1 MSNKKRQNKIKKRT
15 KYRKDKIT
23 FTKNTIMS
31 LNDKKVIN
39 GWAFYDWA
47 NSAYFLVISTAIFP
61 AYFIARTNEVIDI
74 FGYQIKNST
83 IYSYSVSLAYLVI
96 VIISPILSGIADFG
110 GKRMFFLKFFTYLGS
125 ISCITLF
132 FFTGDINVWIG
143 VGAFILATMGAAG
156 GLVFYDAYLPEIAT
170 EDQFDK
176 VSAKGY
182 SYGYFGSVLLL
193 ILILFISLK
202 PGFFGIP
209 ENTTLP
215 YRLGFAFVGIW
226 WMGFAQ
232 ITFKRL
238 PKGKNEPLNLKL
250 IGNGIKKINNVL
262 SKIVQ
267 NRNLSLYLGSVF
279 FFSAGVQT
287 VIYLASVFAK
297 EELNFKTDELIV
309 IILIIQIIAIL
320 GAYIFAFISQKIG
333 NKSGLAIMIIIWT
346 LIAFAAYFIQSKLQF
361 YLLAVLVGLV
371 MGGIQSQARA
381 TYSKLVEND
390 KKGLTS
396 FFSFFEIMLKL
407 SIVVGT
413 FAFGLVN
420 QITGDLRKSVLSLA
434 FFFLIGVIL
443 LLFSNFK
450 KAKQKVNSSI
460 I

>member
-1 MSNKKRQNKIKKRT
+1 
-15 KYRKDKIT
+15 
-23 FTKNTIMS
+23 MS
-31 LNDKKVIN
+31 LNDKKIIN

-61 AYFIARTNEVIDI
+61 AYFIARTNNIIDI

-83 IYSYSVSLAYLVI
+83 IYSYSVSIAYLLI

-125 ISCITLF
+125 ISCIALF
-132 FFTGDINVWIG
+132 FFTGDVDVWIG

-176 VSAKGY
+176 VSARGY
-182 SYGYFGSVLLL
+182 SFGYFGSVILL
-193 ILILFISLK
+193 ILILLISLK
-202 PGFFGIP
+202 PIFFGIP

-215 YRLGFAFVGIW
+215 YRLGFAFVGLW

-232 ITFKRL
+232 ITFRRL
-238 PKGKNEPLNLKL
+238 PKGVNEPLNLKL
-250 IGNGIKKINNVL
+250 IGNGITKINNVL
-262 SKIVQ
+262 KKVIQ
-267 NRNLSLYLGSVF
+267 NKNLTFYLASVF

-297 EELNFKTDELIV
+297 EELNFATDELIV
-309 IILIIQIIAIL
+309 VILIIQIIAIL
-320 GAYIFAFISQKIG
+320 GAYIFALVSLRIG
-333 NKSGLAIMIIIWT
+333 NKRGLAIMIIIWT
-346 LIAFAAYFIQSKLQF
+346 LIAFAAYYIQSKLQF
-361 YLLAVLVGLV
+361 YLLAALVGLV

-390 KKGLTS
+390 KKELTS

-407 SIVVGT
+407 SIVIGT

-443 LLFSNFK
+443 LLFSNFE
-450 KAKQKVNSSI
+450 KAKQNVVDSI
-460 I
+460 NK